1 MPKKYK
7 RKYRRIIVGLIL
19 SLFLGC
25 GTSSIFLISSSG
37 ILSLDKEFEKARKSY
52 LDGNYLDSLLIL
64 AVLEKQVQADESIED
79 KSEILSEIHF
89 LSGLCFLEGWNKT
102 DRGKDSFHEA
112 LKYNPSFQVS
122 EELYGQR
129 AVQLFQDFMKAELM
143 EASEDSPKAED
154 SEEKDPSQFAPELS
168 QEDRSV
174 RIVKKNAVLRIKPSK
189 EGSIIKGLPLG
200 ALLEVE
206 EDLEEWLKI
215 KLPPDKDGFI
225 MIGYIHRSFTESS
238 SVIH

>member
-7 RKYRRIIVGLIL
+7 RIVVGLFL
-19 SLFLGC
+19 SLLIGC
-25 GTSSIFLISSSG
+25 GTFSILLISSPG
-37 ILSLDKEFEKARKSY
+37 RLNLEEEFEKARKLY
-52 LDGNYLDSLLIL
+52 LEGDYLDSLLIL
-64 AVLEKQVQADESIED
+64 AALEKQAQADESVED
-79 KSEILSEIHF
+79 KNEILSEIHF

-102 DRGKDSFHEA
+102 DQGKDSFQKV

-122 EELYGQR
+122 EELYGQT
-129 AVQLFQDFMKAELM
+129 AVQLFQDLMKAELI
-143 EASEDSPKAED
+143 EASEESPKTED
-154 SEEKDPSQFAPELS
+154 SEEKDPSQFTSELS
-168 QEDRSV
+168 QEDKSV
-174 RIVKKNAVLRIKPSK
+174 RVVNKNAVLRTKPSN
-189 EGSIIKGLPLG
+189 EGSIIKSLPLG

-215 KLPPDKDGFI
+215 KLPPDKDGFV